1 MSPCAGQVP
10 FDTSDATYKGQTEQV
25 HLNQNFSLHVCMH
38 LQQNMHADVSGKLA
52 EIVQVLKLLD
62 DILLEAG
69 TCKQN
74 IVKVCQ
80 VPCFAGITQLQHKQA
95 TCHFI

>member
-1 MSPCAGQVP
+1 MTRHCAGQVP

-25 HLNQNFSLHVCMH
+25 HLIPKTLVCMH
-38 LQQNMHADVSGKLA
+38 TCTCHKICMLMDVPGKLDGL
-52 EIVQVLKLLD
+52 QVLKLLD

-80 VPCFAGITQLQHKQA
+80 VPCLVGIT
-95 TCHFI
+95 